1 MSHQI
6 QSFCNAVTLPPA
18 CPPWPAGSFPLPFG
32 RLAGDFSRVFPP
44 PRFLGHLCRTSLS
57 SLHPGVHTGRLQ
69 DRQNAIAACGSDPP
83 GSGGVNGAPLDF
95 QGLLA
100 GVISGRSLILNDHP
114 FSLPLPAL
122 RRRQGPFLWSGTYH
136 TARILDSSNALAT
149 SAARY
154 RFRPLTSTGSIP
166 SDRIQ
171 FMAQV

>member
-18 CPPWPAGSFPLPFG
+18 CPPWPAGSFPLPSG
-32 RLAGDFSRVFPP
+32 RLAGYFSRVFPP

-114 FSLPLPAL
+114 FSLPLVGVATLTRAL
-122 RRRQGPFLWSGTYH
+122 FTVWDISH
-136 TARILDSSNALAT
+136 
-149 SAARY
+149 
-154 RFRPLTSTGSIP
+154 RPDLGQLQRLGHICGKVP
-166 SDRIQ
+166 LPPIDQ
-171 FMAQV
+171 HGVNPL